1 MNIQAQNP
9 TTPWNKGKLCGQKAP
24 LKPREI
30 WAIRIRLQLAG
41 KTRDL
46 ALFNLAI
53 DSKLRGCD
61 LVALRLR
68 DIAHGDAV
76 QPRGAPSSCSR
87 RRSGPCSSRS
97 PSRPVRL

>member
-1 MNIQAQNP
+1 MASRRI
-9 TTPWNKGKLCGQKAP
+9 PWNQVFGQKAP
-24 LKPREI
+24 IRLSEI
-30 WAIRIRLQLAG
+30 WSTWVRLQLAG

-68 DIAHGDAV
+68 DISDGNAIAKRAIVLQTSHQGLVDL
-76 QPRGAPSSCSR
+76 RTH
-87 RRSGPCSSRS
+87 
-97 PSRPVRL
+97 

>member
-1 MNIQAQNP
+1 MNIEAQNS
-9 TTPWNKGKLCGQKAP
+9 TIPWNKGKLCGQKAP

-30 WAIRIRLQLAG
+30 WAIRIRLQLAD

-61 LVALRLR
+61 LVALPYVTSPMGIPWSL
-68 DIAHGDAV
+68 
-76 QPRGAPSSCSR
+76 APSS
-87 RRSGPCSSRS
+87 
-97 PSRPVRL
+97 